1 MESGNMQ
8 KPVKLLGVVK
18 VDKLSFGINNTNPDL
33 SEQIDAVIEKYYE
46 EYFPLDNYNK
56 LKRTLTPTKQR
67 REGYEEFNHNL
78 QMVPLSLFL
87 QFLKELWSAAGQDLN
102 VYEIHL
108 AMDILLE
115 NASLEYLQVI
125 LDHEYPNG
133 YKADYEEADSEYT
146 VYISRKQDLD
156 SNNELKLKIKFYDKA
171 KELLYRY
178 QMKLYDEKYLPLK
191 EPIDEPDLPTEIING
206 RIYLY
211 LKGLKTL
218 RCEMELRENNLP
230 YHTIDQMIEAL
241 ENGSFQNEIET
252 HYKAILD
259 KVVFATPTP
268 KAECSKLKEIAISLM
283 QKSDR
288 NYSTLF
294 ANAGMSR
301 EYRYFRP
308 TKEAVTREDDPLFEE
323 LRRKLVGE

>member
-1 MESGNMQ
+1 MQ

-78 QMVPLSLFL
+78 QMIPLPLFL
-87 QFLKELWSAAGQDLN
+87 RFLKELRFVASQDLN

-115 NASLEYLQVI
+115 DASLNYLKDI
-125 LDHEYPNG
+125 HDHEYPNG

-171 KELLYRY
+171 KELLYRH
-178 QMKLYDEKYLPLK
+178 KEELYKEKYLPLK
-191 EPIDEPDLPTEIING
+191 EPIDEPDLSTEIIDG
-206 RIYLY
+206 RMYLC
-211 LKGLKTL
+211 LKGLETL
-218 RCEMELRENNLP
+218 RCEMELREKYLP

-241 ENGSFQNEIET
+241 NNGSFQDKIEA

-268 KAECSKLKEIAISLM
+268 KAECSKLKEIAINLM

-288 NYSTLF
+288 NYNTLF
-294 ANAGMSR
+294 VNAGMSR